1 MQSEVIQNFPKIND
15 MNDKIKHFIVGSCFG
30 LLTLPISHF
39 LGLWWA
45 LLITLVLGTIIFI
58 LKEINDVYKPNPTGF
73 DKADLQADYLGWIA
87 GAILSF
93 FIHGI
98 IQIFAI

>member
-1 MQSEVIQNFPKIND
+1 MK
-15 MNDKIKHFIVGSCFG
+15 NDKTKHVIVGSCFG
-30 LLTLPISHF
+30 LLTLPISYF
-39 LGLWWA
+39 TGLWWA
-45 LLITLVLGTIIFI
+45 LLITLVFGTIVFVA
-58 LKEINDVYKPNPTGF
+58 KEINDKYKPNPTGF
-73 DKADLQADYLGWIA
+73 DKADLQADFYGWIS